1 MGEQVRLFGRVTT
14 GLGAAGP
21 ATSLV
26 WFRTAMRRLWGFTP
40 LAGTL
45 NVIVEGD
52 WRPVDR
58 LLLTAGTV
66 LVPPTPDL
74 CCSLLLPARIE
85 TAGRSKPAVL
95 FRPLV
100 QGYNPAQLELLAP
113 VRLRDALDLR
123 DGDLVTVAADAAPPA
138 QKWLGVSH
146 SDAKQPPAPALAGLQ
161 TGQAD
166 ITVDLSTGPLHCK
179 ALWAITE
186 QGISVSL
193 FGGIPHVGAT
203 ALAIPRPSLKDP
215 ARTSA
220 TSSVLTVTGH
230 KDDVLARRLAE
241 SLAAGLNRVVSVT
254 AGVHAGP
261 EGVYDLAPED
271 LKRIMSIVGRV
282 DEIIRMA
289 VGHGSV

>member
-1 MGEQVRLFGRVTT
+1 MGRPVRLLGRVAT

-21 ATSLV
+21 ATSLD

-40 LAGTL
+40 RAGTL

-52 WRPVDR
+52 WRPADR

-85 TAGRSKPAVL
+85 TAGRTEPAVL

-123 DGDLVTVAADAAPPA
+123 DGDLVTVTAEANPPA
-138 QKWLGVSH
+138 QKWLGAAP
-146 SDAKQPPAPALAGLQ
+146 SDGAQPPAPAMAGLQ

-179 ALWAITE
+179 AFWAITE

-215 ARTSA
+215 TQASA

-230 KDDVLARRLAE
+230 KDDVLARLLAE
-241 SLAAGLNRVVSVT
+241 SLAVGLNRVVSVT

-261 EGVYDLAPED
+261 EGVYDLSVED
-271 LKRIMSIVGRV
+271 LKRIMSIVGRM
-282 DEIIRMA
+282 DEVIRMA
-289 VGHGSV
+289 VGLESV